1 MVFFYGC
8 LCLHTQ
14 DGLFVTVAELCA
26 GLNNA
31 CLCVSDQ
38 GQVLGITRVGITKM
52 KDSVLHA
59 ASFEKTTDH
68 LFDAA
73 LHGRVDNVN
82 GVSECII
89 MGIPMPTGT
98 GMFKILYNQEDE
110 NSVLLERSNPRFL
123 RHQPSK
129 GKKIPSGHS

>member
-1 MVFFYGC
+1 M
-8 LCLHTQ
+8 LL
-14 DGLFVTVAELCA
+14 
-26 GLNNA
+26 
-31 CLCVSDQ
+31 Q
-38 GQVLGITRVGITKM
+38 GQVLGITRVGISKM

-73 LHGRVDNVN
+73 LHGRIDNVN

-98 GMFKILYNQEDE
+98 GMFKLMYSEDGD
-110 NSVLLERSNPRFL
+110 NTSLITKPDPRFL
-123 RHQPSK
+123 RENGANTAQDS
-129 GKKIPSGHS
+129 GKIR

>member
-1 MVFFYGC
+1 M
-8 LCLHTQ
+8 
-14 DGLFVTVAELCA
+14 
-26 GLNNA
+26 
-31 CLCVSDQ
+31 
-38 GQVLGITRVGITKM
+38 LGITRVGITKM

-73 LHGRVDNVN
+73 LHGRVDKVN

-98 GMFKILYNQEDE
+98 GMFKILYNQENE
-110 NSVLLERSNPRFL
+110 NSGLFTRPDPRFL

-129 GKKIPSGHS
+129 GKKIASG